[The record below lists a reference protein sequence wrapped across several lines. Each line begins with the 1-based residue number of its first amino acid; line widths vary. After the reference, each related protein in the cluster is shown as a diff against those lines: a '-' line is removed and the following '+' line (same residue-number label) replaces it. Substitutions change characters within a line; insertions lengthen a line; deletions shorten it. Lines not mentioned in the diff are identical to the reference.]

1 MGSPSRGLWGT
12 TTEGTLLEF
21 YKETTSP
28 LQNWYAH
35 SESGQFPLMRLR
47 IRLDD
52 DSVTDLVLQRDA
64 QIVALT

>member
-1 MGSPSRGLWGT
+1 MGLWT
-12 TTEGTLLEF
+12 TTTKGTLLKF